1 MIKVL
6 YYYYYLFYKNIWK
19 DKDPHLT
26 TILSLSFIISLI
38 INGIIDIILAS
49 IFSIYLNK
57 YVRLGILIVIIFLMY
72 YFFRKE
78 KRKDI
83 LKNKP
88 MIYSKKI
95 SKIISIVFLFIGL
108 FFLFFNADIVR
119 SILYLN

>member
-26 TILSLSFIISLI
+26 TILSLSFIIYLI
-38 INGIIDIILAS
+38 MSGVIDIILAS
-49 IFSIYLNK
+49 IFSICLNK
-57 YVRLGILIVIIFLMY
+57 YVRLGILIIIIFIMHYL
-72 YFFRKE
+72 FRKE

-88 MIYSKKI
+88 MIYSQKI

-119 SILYLN
+119 NILYSN

>member
-19 DKDPHLT
+19 DEDPHLS

-38 INGIIDIILAS
+38 VNGLIDFFLALAYS
-49 IFSIYLNK
+49 TFLNVYLNMG
-57 YVRLGILIVIIFLMY
+57 VLIIIIFIMH

-83 LKNKP
+83 LKKKP
-88 MIYSKKI
+88 MIYNHNI
-95 SKIISIVFLFIGL
+95 SKTISIIFLFIGL
-108 FFLFFNADIVR
+108 FFLFFKADIVR
-119 SILYLN
+119 NILN